1 MQGVGSAVGLLSQDM
16 DSPMKTTGN
25 TTKTIPS
32 FRKLSSMTLRNY
44 FSALMK
50 FVALSRRID

>member
-1 MQGVGSAVGLLSQDM
+1 MQGVGSAVGLLSKDI

-25 TTKTIPS
+25 TTKTISS
-32 FRKLSSMTLRNY
+32 FRKLSSITLRNY
-44 FSALMK
+44 CSALMK